1 MKKTVSLIL
10 AAVLIMTSVCS
21 VVPAVAQTVE
31 VTAKECVSS
40 MFFGFDGNE
49 LPSGFVASNMKSYG
63 ISNGLFSA
71 QIATNSSTKPETADP
86 FITYNTEFQADDYS
100 EVRVRIKYDTE
111 KRTSDNEG
119 NLTQLFYTGV
129 DKNGKA
135 ITLSEEN
142 SLKYEIDNTSNGEY
156 VVFTYSFDNVSI
168 LKGATVKSLRFDF
181 VNTIG
186 SISVDY
192 IWLVAANPD
201 KENRTH
207 EWDFADSK
215 NSEGWGFTAINNTV
229 QTDGTVKYTSP
240 GSWTPNLIANTAN
253 VEFSGNNFAGIEIL
267 MKYDFADGVADSK
280 KTTQVFYSGTDATG
294 TLFQKGET
302 YSKTL
307 ALNDNSGEGYELIFF
322 DLSES
327 PKWRGSLINDIM
339 IKPLNSDGNWEI
351 DYIRAVPYEGNYNT
365 PLNTELLSL
374 NYLFEDADSGTAD
387 GVISLNFAGQF
398 SSNAK
403 SVSLMWA
410 SGNKSSGYVA
420 LADYTE
426 IFKLSGSKLESGYRI
441 DKNMLIPH
449 GATALIAEITDCE
462 KTFIITYTLPQSK
475 LAPERGMPLYTAAFI
490 SDIHI
495 GNNGAATAPSADRH
509 IPTQQQIDELADFVV
524 VNGDLVQWYGAYSQQ
539 EFLAYNYDG
548 TTYKDNGETSLQYLG
563 KGTDM
568 WAILRGYFDS
578 FNVPVYAVQGNH
590 DVRDGDNWSSVYY
603 TGEYWNGFLDNWIA
617 DSNSAA
623 DGQKYRKEVTRKNGV
638 NYYDT
643 EINGH
648 HYIFLEIPRDTAPYY
663 SFGEEQLAWLDK
675 KLFEKEATGKPI
687 FVFGHVP
694 AETSLSGGFHDTQL
708 LDNDDF
714 MAILEKHPTAIY
726 TSGHTHYTL
735 DTNLLS
741 SIDGRQETPSFV
753 NDGGIT
759 DINYHENDVVAS
771 GTQHSTN
778 KAHGVIAEIYEDCIV
793 LRGRNFS
800 DKKWISRGLTG
811 LTLKANNPLKEFNVT
826 KTTETDGIIL
836 SVSDDKNKNVTY
848 EWYLDGV
855 LQQTAETTLALPKSF
870 KGYVAV
876 RAKDENGNYVSQLYD
891 SIGDIK
897 EGNTHLLFNGEKI
910 TVCGLETSAKL
921 VLAAFKGGV
930 ISSTRII
937 PLTKDADV
945 YISQTGLVTEGTDE
959 IRIILLEAKTLN
971 PLCPNISK

>member
-1 MKKTVSLIL
+1 MKKTVSFIL

-31 VTAKECVSS
+31 VIAKECVSS
-40 MFFGFDGNE
+40 MFFGFDGEE
-49 LPSGFVASNMKSYG
+49 LPSGFSVTNVKSHS
-63 ISNGLFSA
+63 ISNGFFTA
-71 QIATNSSTKPETADP
+71 EIATGSNTQPDTADP
-86 FITYNTEFQADDYS
+86 YLTYDAEFQADDYS
-100 EVRVRIKYDTE
+100 EVRVRIRYDTQ
-111 KRTSDNEG
+111 KRVSDDKG

-129 DKNGKA
+129 DKSGNK
-135 ITLSEEN
+135 ISLKEDN
-142 SLKYEIDNTSNGEY
+142 SVKYEIDSTSNGEY
-156 VVFTYSFDNVSI
+156 VVFTYKLDNIST
-168 LKGATVKSLRFDF
+168 LKGATIKSLRFDL
-181 VNTIG
+181 VNTVG
-186 SISVDY
+186 SICVDY

-201 KENRTH
+201 KENKTN
-207 EWDFADSK
+207 EWDFADSE
-215 NSEGWGFTAINNTV
+215 NSEGWSFTAINNTV

-240 GSWTPNLIANTAN
+240 GSWTPNLIANTVN

-280 KTTQVFYSGTDATG
+280 KTTQVFYSGTDVTG
-294 TLFQKGET
+294 TLFQKSET
-302 YSKTL
+302 FSKIL
-307 ALNDNSGEGYELIFF
+307 ALNDNSGDGYELIFF

-327 PKWRGSLINDIM
+327 PKWSGSFINDIM
-339 IKPLNSDGNWEI
+339 IKPLNSDGDWEI
-351 DYIRAVPYEGNYNT
+351 DYIRVVPYEGNYNT

-374 NYLFEDADSGTAD
+374 SYLFENADSGTAD
-387 GVISLNFAGQF
+387 GVISLDFGGQL

-403 SVSLMWA
+403 AVSLMWA
-410 SGNKSSGYVA
+410 SGNKSNGYA
-420 LADYTE
+420 SLADYTE
-426 IFKLSGSKLESGYRI
+426 IYNLSGSKLENGYKI
-441 DKNMLIPH
+441 DKNMLIPD

-462 KTFIITYTLPQSK
+462 KTFKITYTLPQNK
-475 LAPERGMPLYTAAFI
+475 LAPERGTPLYTAAFI

-495 GNNGAATAPSADRH
+495 GNNGAETAPSADRH

-548 TTYKDNGETSLQYLG
+548 TTYKDNGETSPQYLG

-568 WAILRGYFDS
+568 WAILRGYFES
-578 FNVPVYAVQGNH
+578 FSVPVYAVQGNH

-603 TGEYWNGFLDNWIA
+603 TGKYWNDFLDNWVA
-617 DSNSAA
+617 DSCSAT
-623 DGQKYRKEVTRKNGV
+623 DGQKYQKEVTLKSGA

-694 AETSLSGGFHDTQL
+694 AETQLSGGFHDTQL
-708 LDNDDF
+708 LDNDAF
-714 MAILEKHPTAIY
+714 MAILQKHPTAIY

-741 SIDGRQETPSFV
+741 SIDGAQETPSFI

-759 DINYHENDVVAS
+759 DINYHANDVVTGKQLS
-771 GTQHSTN
+771 KNT
-778 KAHGVIAEIYEDCIV
+778 AHGVIAEIYEDCIV
-793 LRGRNFS
+793 LKGRNFT
-800 DKKWISRGLTG
+800 DKKWIPRGLTG
-811 LTLKANNPLKEFNVT
+811 LTLKANNPVSGFSVT
-826 KTTETDGIIL
+826 KMTAADGITL
-836 SVSDDKNKNVTY
+836 SIDDDKNKNVTY

-855 LQQTAETTLALPKSF
+855 LQQTAATALKVPKNYG
-870 KGYVAV
+870 GYVAV
-876 RAKDENGNYVSQLYD
+876 RAKDGNGNYVSQLYD
-891 SIGDIK
+891 SLGDIK
-897 EGNTHLLFNGEKI
+897 ESTTHLLFNGEKI

-921 VLAAFKGGV
+921 VLAAFTDGM

-945 YISQTGLVTEGTDE
+945 YISQTGIVTEGADE
-959 IRIILLEAKTLN
+959 IRIILIETKTLK